1 MAYMNVNAPG
11 FRRLT
16 RADLATLDEATLLK
30 LYMTHW
36 YHDLAGKEFA
46 RRKIDISRKL
56 QVEFG
61 NPRAL

>member
-1 MAYMNVNAPG
+1 MDVNAPDCK
-11 FRRLT
+11 RLT

-46 RRKIDISRKL
+46 RRKIDISRKF

-61 NPRAL
+61 TPAAV